1 MNYFKTWIALSLLL
15 STSVAC
21 ISSVH
26 PISSPETAYY
36 DEDLIGAW
44 VGGGGGEGGILNAII
59 APFWIHFYKAE
70 DSMTEGVIIFSKEN
84 IQPKHPGLSAAFIK
98 VYPSKIGDHGYLN
111 VKPFLPD
118 NLLTPERS
126 KEFASA
132 KYELVWYEVKGDLL
146 TLWMLQDMD
155 DVVGQEI
162 LPGTTIQADFGGGT
176 LTATSAE
183 LAKFLRTADHE
194 KYFGKIGEMHR
205 VKMPTESPKKPK

>member
-44 VGGGGGEGGILNAII
+44 VGSGGILKETI
-59 APFWIHFYKAE
+59 APFWVHFYKAE
-70 DSMTEGVIIFSKEN
+70 DSMTEAIIVFSEEKV
-84 IQPKHPGLSAAFIK
+84 QRKHTGLSAAFVR
-98 VYPSKIGDHGYLN
+98 VYPSKIGDHSYLN

-118 NLLTPERS
+118 HLLTPERI

-132 KYELVWYEVKGDLL
+132 KYELVWYEVKDDLL
-146 TLWMLQDMD
+146 TLWMLQNMSE
-155 DVVGQEI
+155 VVGQEI
-162 LPGTTIQADFGGGT
+162 LPGTMTGGDFGGGT

-183 LAKFLRTADHE
+183 IAEFLRTADHE
-194 KYFGKIGEMHR
+194 QYFGKIGEMHR
-205 VKMPTESPKKPK
+205 MTMPTESPKKPK